1 MPAPLRSVTLA
12 AVPLL
17 FLVTTGCLPPG
28 LDRTPATVEEQDLLK
43 VLVCSQTYSDP
54 LCEGR
59 EHGFDHEW
67 EEIETFLNESP
78 EVVSYLFVTQ
88 EDAYRQFL
96 ETSDEDPPEGLTPDD
111 LPPRYDVRIEDGNRR
126 EALASAMTEMC
137 GVVEVHYFAVGE
149 DTLSDFPGAG
159 SGC

>member
-1 MPAPLRSVTLA
+1 MSAPLRPVALA

-17 FLVTTGCLPPG
+17 FVVTTGCLPPG
-28 LDRTPATVEEQDLLK
+28 LDQDLVPDEDQDLLN
-43 VLVCSQTYSDP
+43 VLVCSQTYLDP

-59 EHGFDHEW
+59 ENGFDDEW

-96 ETSDEDPPEGLTPDD
+96 EISEDPPEGLRPDSF
-111 LPPRYDVRIEDGNRR
+111 PPRYDVRVEDGNRR
-126 EALASAMTEMC
+126 GAVASAMAEMC
-137 GVVEVHYFAVGE
+137 GVVEVHYVEAGE
-149 DTLSDFPGAG
+149 DTRTDFPGAG

>member
-1 MPAPLRSVTLA
+1 MPAPLRPVALA

-17 FLVTTGCLPPG
+17 FVVTTGCVPPG
-28 LDRTPATVEEQDLLK
+28 LDEALVPDEGQELLN
-43 VLVCSQTYSDP
+43 VLVCTRTYLDP

-59 EHGFDHEW
+59 ENGFDNEW

-96 ETSDEDPPEGLTPDD
+96 ETSEESPPEGLQPDD
-111 LPPRYDVRIEDGNRR
+111 LPPRYDVRVEDGNRR
-126 EALASAMTEMC
+126 GAVASAMAEMC
-137 GVVEVHYFAVGE
+137 GVLEVHYVEVGE
-149 DTLSDFPGAG
+149 DTRTDFPGTG
-159 SGC
+159 EGC